1 MQMVFCQFLILI
13 FTRISVS
20 YGLFMRQQLMEELV
34 EEYEGH
40 LQALEEKIKHLT
52 IEVKGQVFIAMIF
65 ITLIYR
71 RTKALLQIWS
81 IHSPPRR

>member
-1 MQMVFCQFLILI
+1 
-13 FTRISVS
+13 
-20 YGLFMRQQLMEELV
+20 MRQQLMEELV

-65 ITLIYR
+65 IT
-71 RTKALLQIWS
+71 
-81 IHSPPRR
+81 